1 MDTMTWAT
9 IALWIIASFFLVL
22 TLVLLFVG
30 IPVALDVKRTI
41 RRVQGTIDEV
51 RVKADPILFKAQE
64 VASDIQ
70 DINVHGLNHYLSH
83 PAVNSV
89 IINTLVGVEAVRK
102 KDVSEALAMWRQD
115 RLKGSDLTLVKGQLR
130 NLLGARADKWLDIVN
145 MLVDLRTLVL
155 DESTLRDGEG

>member
-9 IALWIIASFFLVL
+9 IARWIIASFFLVL
-22 TLVLLFVG
+22 TLVMLFVG

-70 DINVHGLNHYLSH
+70 EMTATARREAERVGASIENVSGRVDDFAALMEVVQEQVERPLLR
-83 PAVNSV
+83 SV
-89 IINTLVGVEAVRK
+89 AALTTARK
-102 KDVSEALAMWRQD
+102 TISRFF
-115 RLKGSDLTLVKGQLR
+115 
-130 NLLGARADKWLDIVN
+130 
-145 MLVDLRTLVL
+145 
-155 DESTLRDGEG
+155 

>member
-9 IALWIIASFFLVL
+9 IALWIIAAFFLVL

-70 DINVHGLNHYLSH
+70 EMTATAKREAERVGASIENVSGRVDDFAALMEVVQEQVEKPLLR
-83 PAVNSV
+83 SV
-89 IINTLVGVEAVRK
+89 A
-102 KDVSEALAMWRQD
+102 ALA
-115 RLKGSDLTLVKGQLR
+115 T
-130 NLLGARADKWLDIVN
+130 ARKTIS
-145 MLVDLRTLVL
+145 RFF
-155 DESTLRDGEG
+155 

>member
-22 TLVLLFVG
+22 TLVMLFVG

-70 DINVHGLNHYLSH
+70 EMTATARREAERVGASIENVSGRVDDFAALLEVVQEQVER
-83 PAVNSV
+83 PLLRSV
-89 IINTLVGVEAVRK
+89 AALTTARK
-102 KDVSEALAMWRQD
+102 TISRFF
-115 RLKGSDLTLVKGQLR
+115 
-130 NLLGARADKWLDIVN
+130 
-145 MLVDLRTLVL
+145 
-155 DESTLRDGEG
+155 

>member
-70 DINVHGLNHYLSH
+70 QMTATAKREAERVGASIGPRLIGWRLRRSAEATVPRGG
-83 PAVNSV
+83 PAPSPP
-89 IINTLVGVEAVRK
+89 A
-102 KDVSEALAMWRQD
+102 AAC
-115 RLKGSDLTLVKGQLR
+115 
-130 NLLGARADKWLDIVN
+130 
-145 MLVDLRTLVL
+145 
-155 DESTLRDGEG
+155 

>member
-1 MDTMTWAT
+1 MDTLTWAT
-9 IALWIIASFFLVL
+9 IALWIIAAFFLVL

-70 DINVHGLNHYLSH
+70 EMTATAKREAERVGASIENVSGRVDDFAALMEVVQEQVEKPLLR
-83 PAVNSV
+83 SV
-89 IINTLVGVEAVRK
+89 A
-102 KDVSEALAMWRQD
+102 ALA
-115 RLKGSDLTLVKGQLR
+115 T
-130 NLLGARADKWLDIVN
+130 ARKTI
-145 MLVDLRTLVL
+145 
-155 DESTLRDGEG
+155 SKFF

>member
-9 IALWIIASFFLVL
+9 IALWIIAAFFLVL

-30 IPVALDVKRTI
+30 IPVALDVKRTL

-70 DINVHGLNHYLSH
+70 EMTATAKREAERVGASIENVSGRVDDFAALMEVVQEQVEKPLLR
-83 PAVNSV
+83 SV
-89 IINTLVGVEAVRK
+89 A
-102 KDVSEALAMWRQD
+102 ALA
-115 RLKGSDLTLVKGQLR
+115 T
-130 NLLGARADKWLDIVN
+130 ARKTI
-145 MLVDLRTLVL
+145 
-155 DESTLRDGEG
+155 SKFF